1 MRKILF
7 YTIVCLSLQSLPVLA
22 QKDTKAKQ
30 VLDTAYEKHTAM
42 KGIRAYFTLN
52 IKDVK
57 AKLTESFDG
66 NIIMQA
72 NQFYLSIPDADTWFD
87 GTTQWVWLKGPD
99 EVNITEP
106 SNKEASMVN
115 PSVLFSIYKEGSHY
129 KYKGEKND
137 IKNRP
142 VHEIEIIPAKKT
154 GDIIKIIVQINKAD
168 YMPVTFH
175 VFYKGDMENIVYINK
190 YSTGSTYPDSTFVF
204 NTKEHPET
212 EIIDLR

>member
-1 MRKILF
+1 MRKKIF
-7 YTIVCLSLQSLPVLA
+7 YVICCLSFFGMPVFA
-22 QKDTKAKQ
+22 QKDAKAKQ
-30 VLDTAYEKHTAM
+30 ALDTAYEKYVAM
-42 KGIRAYFTLN
+42 KGINAYFTLN
-52 IKDVK
+52 ITDVK

-72 NQFYLSIPDADTWFD
+72 NKFYLSIPDADTWFD
-87 GTTQWVWLKGPD
+87 GKTQWVWLKGPD

-106 SNKEASMVN
+106 SDKEASMVN
-115 PSVLFSIYKEGSHY
+115 PAVLFSIYKSGSNY
-129 KYKGEKND
+129 KYKGEKYD

-154 GDIIKIIVQINKAD
+154 GDIKKIVVQINKTD

-175 VFYKGDMENIVYINK
+175 VFYKGDLENIVYINK
-190 YSTGSTYPDSTFVF
+190 YTTGTAYPDNTFVF
-204 NTKEHPET
+204 NKKEHPET